1 MKLSDIENFYQIVKE
16 DGFRRVCGMV
26 DRCDKCPM
34 SQIEFNDIVTL
45 KDVYCGDMF
54 PNREKRK
61 PEVLNKLTGIIRKE
75 KLRKL
80 LS

>member
-1 MKLSDIENFYQIVKE
+1 MNISEIENFYRIIKE

-26 DRCDKCPM
+26 DRCDNCEM
-34 SQIEFNDIVTL
+34 SRISFNDIVTL
-45 KDVYCGDMF
+45 KDVYCGSMHPDS
-54 PNREKRK
+54 EKRK
-61 PEVLNKLTGIIRKE
+61 PEVLDKLKGIIRKE